1 METLAGGPHGRTPLA
16 RHLLRLLGQQSG
28 NILTTSDEQTFG
40 WSQPW
45 VGKLT
50 FAEPSLGW

>member
-45 VGKLT
+45 V
-50 FAEPSLGW
+50 ES